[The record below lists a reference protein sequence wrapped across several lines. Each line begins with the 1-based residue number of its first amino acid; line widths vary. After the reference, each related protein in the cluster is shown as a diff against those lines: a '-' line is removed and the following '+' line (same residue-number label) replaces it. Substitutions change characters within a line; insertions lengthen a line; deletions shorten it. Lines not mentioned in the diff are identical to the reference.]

1 MSFGTITNMTTENT
15 ASRVPSE
22 FVYRPIKRVS
32 CTRRTWLILTWM
44 TTFWIPSPLLSVFG
58 MKRRDVQLAFR
69 EKVTICWLIFLAC
82 AATLFVIIGLPMII
96 CPKQD
101 VMGIYELEAYNKME
115 KGYVSA
121 YGRIFDVTKLA
132 DEHVN
137 GVIGVEKFRMQGILG
152 TDVSQMFFPALNWD
166 KSCPNIPQADTANWD
181 NLVERVPETY
191 WPHYARDSETGQVVD
206 YMAKVRKRYLKGKLV
221 WPMEAVEKST
231 NDPLRRLIV
240 MYDNVYNIAAYSTA
254 SPQFF
259 DENMGKIFANFAGKD
274 ATSVMKQL
282 VAQNPEYYKSV
293 LNCMNN
299 IFYIGS
305 VDRRTEPQ
313 CVVSNWIL
321 VSMSIVMAAVML
333 VKFIGALVSSRSVA
347 NPDQVLKGTLIQVP
361 CYTEGTDELSATFD
375 SITKSDYSEEHKL
388 MIVTCDGQVTG
399 DNNDR
404 STPELALDILFHG
417 NVPRNEEW
425 FEYES
430 IPNGKRNRSYINRT
444 KIYSGIYS
452 IKGHNLPFIVL
463 VKEHN
468 AGKRDSQ
475 LLLMRF
481 LQRVYSK
488 EPMTPLEIELYWHL
502 SKVNKALKPSDY
514 EFLTMIDADT
524 TVEPDALTKLVT
536 AMSSDRS
543 VIGAT
548 GQTLIANPKESIMT
562 MIQIYDY
569 FISQQLHKRFESAL
583 GSVTCLPGCYSMYR
597 IRSQT
602 GNGRGYKPLLV
613 APKIIKDYSATDVDT
628 LHKKN
633 LLTLG
638 EDRYLT
644 TLLLK
649 HCPSMKTIYVDNS
662 HCHTQVPVYWHIFLS
677 QRRRWINSTLHN
689 LMELLSVSHLAGCGL
704 VSLRFVV
711 LLELLTTIIMPAS
724 IVYLYYLC
732 VMLIMQ
738 TETLQIISIFMLGG
752 IYALQLLLILIS
764 LEWQMVLY
772 MILYVLCQF
781 PFPLLSVVLPLY
793 SFYNMDSFSWGAT
806 RVVMGDNGKV
816 VEENLE
822 EEVDYSQIKR
832 KSLEDDPRISLSPMS
847 LPSLREP
854 SPLHMGFSQHYGQ
867 SQPQYYQQPLPNFYQ
882 SRGLDDPQVPQRV
895 YTPQP
900 SNMYRADQWR

>member
-1 MSFGTITNMTTENT
+1 MTLDNT
-15 ASRVPSE
+15 TSGVPSE
-22 FVYRPIKRVS
+22 FVYRPIKRTS
-32 CTRRTWLILTWM
+32 CTRRMWLVLTWL
-44 TTFWIPSPLLSVFG
+44 TTFWIPSPILSLFG

-69 EKVTICWLIFLAC
+69 EKLTICWLIFLAC
-82 AATLFVIIGLPMII
+82 AGTLFVIIGLPAII

-101 VMGIYELEAYNKME
+101 VMGIYELETYNKLE
-115 KGYVSA
+115 KAYVSA

-132 DEHVN
+132 DDHVN

-152 TDVSQMFFPALNWD
+152 TDVSQMFFPALNWEQ
-166 KSCPNIPQADTANWD
+166 SCPNIPQTDTANWD

-206 YMAKVRKRYLKGKLV
+206 YMARIRKRYMKGKLV
-221 WPMEAVEKST
+221 WPMDVVEKST

-259 DENMGKIFANFAGKD
+259 DENMGKIFSNLAGKD
-274 ATSVMKQL
+274 ATKVMQQL
-282 VAQNPEYYKSV
+282 MEQNPEYYKSV

-299 IFYIGS
+299 LFYIGS
-305 VDRRTEPQ
+305 VDRRMEPQ

-321 VSMSIVMAAVML
+321 VSMSIVMAAVMV
-333 VKFIGALVSSRSVA
+333 VKFLGAMVGSRSVA

-361 CYTEGTDELSATFD
+361 CYTEGTDELAATFD
-375 SITKSDYSEEHKL
+375 SITKSDYDEQYKV

-399 DNNDR
+399 DNNDKT
-404 STPELALDILFHG
+404 TPELVLDILYQS
-417 NVPRNEEW
+417 NPPNSEW
-425 FEYES
+425 FEFES
-430 IPNGKRNRSYINRT
+430 IPNGKRNKSYINRAR
-444 KIYSGIYS
+444 IYSGVYN
-452 IKGHNLPFIVL
+452 IKGHMLPFIVI

-481 LQRVYSK
+481 LQRLYAN

-502 SKVNKALKPSDY
+502 SKVNPTLKPKDY

-524 TVEPDALTKLVT
+524 TVDPDALTKLVT

-548 GQTLIANPKESIMT
+548 GQTLIANPRESFIT
-562 MIQIYDY
+562 MLQVYDY
-569 FISQQLHKRFESAL
+569 FISQQLHKKFESAL

-613 APKIIKDYSATDVDT
+613 APKIVKDYSATDVDT

-649 HCPSMKTIYVDNS
+649 HCPSFKTIYVDNS
-662 HCHTQVPVYWHIFLS
+662 HCYTQVPVYWSVFLS

-711 LLELLTTIIMPAS
+711 LLEMLTTIIMPAS

-738 TETLQIISIFMLGG
+738 TETLQLLSIFMLGG

-764 LEWQMVLY
+764 LEWQNVLY

-822 EEVDYSQIKR
+822 EDVDYSVIPR
-832 KSLEDDPRISLSPMS
+832 KLAGDDPRISVSPLS
-847 LPSLREP
+847 LPTLREP
-854 SPLHMGFSQHYGQ
+854 SPLHLGTGVFTNGHYQQSQYQ
-867 SQPQYYQQPLPNFYQ
+867 QPQYNQYGHYPQPGTPNF
-882 SRGLDDPQVPQRV
+882 VPQRQ

-900 SNMYRADQWR
+900 PNLYSAPQNSQWR